1 MDINRSM
8 EELNDRIK
16 AFIRPEQV
24 LYEVAAQTLEEYS
37 TLLNESIIDEPRLKS
52 LEYQIHALQLLVE
65 SPNALSKT
73 IQKKTSHLDFI
84 DQHNILTRWAW
95 MSFHYE
101 NLNQKHQSKFPFE
114 CNLGEFHHWITEDYE
129 YYVLLHF
136 LPHLFNQTKKQYLF
150 FSKPIQKQFAPDFI
164 VSNKRE
170 RMGIEL
176 TIAPEH
182 EEFGRNQHYRSRFI
196 DYISATYQ
204 SKDMQISIVDVSRWF
219 TCIKH
224 KQSICMAIDLC
235 WILKQCNQLIHQ
247 TVTFDTTV
255 VTISPIDDHILLTIQ
270 DQTNE
275 YNITLS
281 IKDADTFELIEDPEV
296 QEITKI
302 DEAYQEEQCCLS
314 IISRIHAKNE
324 AQFEPNTILVI
335 WPMNEF
341 DTIDYKK
348 IADRLV
354 KQSIQTRFKEVW
366 VFTKSNSYCIYSSK
380 KK

>member
-1 MDINRSM
+1 MDINHSM
-8 EELNDRIK
+8 EELSNQIN

-24 LYEVAAQTLEEYS
+24 LYEVAAQTLEEY
-37 TLLNESIIDEPRLKS
+37 TILIHETPLNESRIQS
-52 LEYQIHALQLLVE
+52 LEYQIHALQLLVKF
-65 SPNALSKT
+65 PTANSKF
-73 IQKKTSHLDFI
+73 IQKKINHLDYF

-101 NLNQKHQSKFPFE
+101 NLHEKHKSKFPFE

-129 YYVLLHF
+129 YFVLLNF
-136 LPHLFNQTKKQYLF
+136 LPHLFKQTKKPYLF
-150 FSKPIQKQFAPDFI
+150 FSKPMQKQFAPDFI
-164 VSNKRE
+164 VSHKRE
-170 RMGIEL
+170 KMGIEL

-196 DYISATYQ
+196 DHLIATYQ
-204 SKDMQISIVDVSRWF
+204 SKELKLSIVDVSRWAG
-219 TCIKH
+219 CIKH
-224 KQSICMAIDLC
+224 KQDICMAIDLC

-247 TVTFDTTV
+247 TVTFDSTTV
-255 VTISPIDDHILLTIQ
+255 SINPIDDHILLTIQ

-281 IKDADTFELIEDPEV
+281 IQEAPNFELIEDPEV
-296 QEITKI
+296 QQITKV

-348 IADRLV
+348 IAARLV
-354 KQSIQTRFKEVW
+354 KQDIQTRFKEVW
-366 VFTKSNSYCIYSSK
+366 VFTKNNSYCIYKSSRK
-380 KK
+380 